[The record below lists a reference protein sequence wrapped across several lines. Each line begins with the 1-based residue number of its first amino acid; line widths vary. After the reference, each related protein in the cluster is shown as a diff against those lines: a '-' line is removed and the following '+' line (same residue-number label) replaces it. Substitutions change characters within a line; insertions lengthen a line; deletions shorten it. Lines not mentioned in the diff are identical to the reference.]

1 MALQYYVGLVDKPK
15 LVSVSPKFACLAQD
29 PRPIT
34 FTGEGFY
41 SYNDNLPNVT
51 VSHMGKSGEFSAA
64 LQGEGTDL
72 GIWRQAVVV
81 HKVAVAQLKFETTE
95 PIKPTLT
102 FEQPVPEIDSAHFAS
117 QVPLYVEQGCTAATS
132 DFVAFPPPI
141 VNFVQPR
148 LMCLGSTQR
157 VVIGGRYISF
167 ITGGTAA
174 PTSAGAATTVAPTSE
189 TTAAADT
196 TAADTTAATTTPAR
210 KRQPVTT
217 TTTVAATTTSGA
229 GETTT
234 TGDGSTTTAAST
246 GAPVTLA
253 VVGPDREA
261 GAGKVSLGAGTG
273 KNFVGTECDV
283 SKDIADV
290 QLCTQATADIEV
302 SLSNTAA
309 GLLAAFVV
317 TGPEPVG
324 CSSQRVDVAVVE
336 RAKIEKMEPFVVFA
350 ENGDVPVKLTGSGF
364 LRFDGLVPS
373 VRFQRTKRETAK
385 ADDGPVAIDEMEL
398 VFAPSTVTLSDCT
411 PVTGVAA
418 GIETCKVLEFVVA
431 AGTKLLDTVD
441 LIVTQATPLDA
452 MCGASIETALL
463 PSPKIDSHQTGR
475 YLVCAG
481 EQATYKLN
489 GLFYRIGGADP
500 RLLFN
505 GMYVGDSE
513 FNQGVAVGPQF
524 HVGAQFITAYSQIS
538 LDSGPGL
545 LLGAKQNIT
554 PSVSI
559 DIEGQ
564 VPGLSVPG
572 LRAYNNTVMVVPN
585 MVTTVAPFPGL
596 CATSGNEDIEFRGGW
611 FIMNGTTLPT
621 FELNNMPTGYA
632 VSNVGQCTPL
642 FGTYQVCPAVRVS
655 VPITA
660 RGEVQLRGPGEF
672 STCTL
677 KLPVELQQVSRA
689 MSPTIVEP
697 SICVG
702 AANQNVT
709 LRGTFP
715 LIGEAV
721 PNIALNNVVFGGGRC
736 VTMGSVTTCSEMT
749 VPIDPEIAAMNALA
763 IGYSTI
769 NVAVR
774 VSAACVT
781 PATGA
786 FVGVPTGI
794 ISSVTPKRVCGTKD
808 ATLAIV
814 GQGFIKNGTTSSVE
828 LAYGAAGATAQRVA
842 IANAD
847 IGGTCMSTG
856 GANLCTTAGVTL
868 PAAALMSY
876 LSGNSE
882 VPLEMSLISR
892 SLCSSTVQTL
902 VTVVPLPTVVGAI
915 KIAVTPTSPTTDG
928 PACVDQSYVMTI
940 IGNNFVTASKSL
952 RVDFRHMASGVTTSF
967 TDGVGGVVVTISR
980 ITIPLAAGA
989 LPVGR
994 HSVVVSNGGSCDSTP
1009 VDFVVDP
1016 VINVVI
1022 TEPRALPPG
1031 LLQPFLL
1038 RNTGVLR
1045 QVGNGVTFTGPA
1057 NGALSVTTLEDT
1069 SVIQCSFPSQPAPGN
1084 YSFTITTNSF
1094 CNGTSATALLE
1105 ILPMSAKV
1113 PITTD
1118 SLFFSGGE
1126 LVVRSA
1132 GVTFAPAT
1140 RLYLRNNA
1148 SAVIKEVPFTHV
1160 IESGSAVRGFQE
1172 TFDNA
1177 AQFEIFFVDPTNR
1190 RWGSAPFATTTNRG
1204 TADAVVPGT
1213 VAKSAVSA
1221 QQSVTVRV
1229 SDSGIMVNSC
1239 TLLCQ
1244 AAAARTQTCTANSNI
1259 QNTGL
1264 GGLVTVSFER
1274 STLVEGEQCRVR
1286 LASSNSD
1293 VTSLPF
1299 AVVPENAVASAAT
1312 IETSMALKTPRSAAC
1327 AATAE
1332 TVPRN
1337 GARPRTYVH
1346 VIGGRHTNNTV
1357 LRSVE
1362 VTLVSATSS
1371 RLDFTPSSD
1380 LVTATSQCAATTFN
1394 GYVYALGGGVVQR
1407 ARILSAVDAPTL
1419 VMYVGYAG
1427 TARPVAAT
1435 GTFSYAVAYTTTADG
1450 DSLPSNIGE
1459 VFVPRAAATVRLT
1472 FSAPSGVTVTGWKIF
1487 RSKDGAALQLL
1498 DTAVAGAS
1506 TYVDTGMTM
1515 PSGPAP
1521 LAPGAVGKW
1530 QSSAQPLAS
1539 ANGAVAFTNVQVGQ
1553 TSVVL
1558 VGGAGATMSGTVV
1571 VNMVETM
1578 TGFLL
1583 TPGAANTLGAALS
1596 DINFVRVADG
1606 FDSATGLESELWT
1619 VFGQAGAYGAEPK
1632 YEPSFTQ
1639 EVTPSG
1645 VYSFNGPACGAAG
1658 AGRVMF
1664 VGGSEARM
1672 RVAPY
1677 TRSTSSTNFA
1687 SIGSF
1692 NTVALTF
1699 PQHDSRP
1706 ACARVAGKLLVIG
1719 GTDGGASSVVTTFVI

>member
-1 MALQYYVGLVDKPK
+1 VEKPK
-15 LVSVSPKFACLAQD
+15 LVSVSPKFACLAQE
-29 PRPIT
+29 PRAIT

-41 SYNDNLPNVT
+41 SYNANSPNVT
-51 VSHMGKSGEFSAA
+51 VSFMDKSAEFSAA
-64 LQGEGTDL
+64 LQGEGVDL
-72 GIWRQAVVV
+72 GIWRQEVLV
-81 HKVAVAQLKFETTE
+81 HKSAIAQLKFETAD

-102 FEQPVPEIDSAHFAS
+102 FEQPVPEVDSAHFAS
-117 QVPLYVEQGCTAATS
+117 QVPVYVEQGCTAATS
-132 DFVAFPPPI
+132 DFVAFPPP
-141 VNFVQPR
+141 VVEFVQPR

-167 ITGGTAA
+167 LTGGTAA
-174 PTSAGAATTVAPTSE
+174 PATGAGA
-189 TTAAADT
+189 TTAAAATTAAPSSDT
-196 TAADTTAATTTPAR
+196 TAADSTTAETTAGSTTPMRKRQATTVTTTAATTSGDAS
-210 KRQPVTT
+210 
-217 TTTVAATTTSGA
+217 TTS
-229 GETTT
+229 
-234 TGDGSTTTAAST
+234 GDGSTTTAAATDAPT
-246 GAPVTLA
+246 GVPVTLA
-253 VVGPDREA
+253 VVGADREA
-261 GAGKVSLGAGTG
+261 GAGKVSLGAGNG

-283 SKDIADV
+283 SKDTADV

-302 SLSNTAA
+302 SLSNSAA
-309 GLLAAFVV
+309 GTLAPFVV
-317 TGPEPVG
+317 TGPEPIG
-324 CSSQRVDVAVVE
+324 CASQRVEVAVVE

-350 ENGDVPVKLTGSGF
+350 ENGDVPVKLTGTGF
-364 LRFDGLVPS
+364 LRFDGAVPS
-373 VRFQRTKRETAK
+373 VRFQRTERETAK
-385 ADDGPVAIDEMEL
+385 ADDGPVAVDEMAL
-398 VFAPSTVTLSDCT
+398 VFAPSNVTLSECA

-418 GIETCKVLEFVVA
+418 GIESCKVLEFVVA

-441 LIVTQATPLDA
+441 LIVTQPEPLDTL
-452 MCGASIETALL
+452 CGASIETALL
-463 PSPKIDSHQTGR
+463 PSPKIDSHSSGR

-505 GMYVGDSE
+505 GEYVGDSE
-513 FNQGVAVGPQF
+513 FNQGMAVGPQF
-524 HVGAQFITAYSQIS
+524 HVGAQFITAYSTIS

-572 LRAYNNTVMVVPN
+572 LRPYNNTVMVVPN
-585 MVTTVAPFPGL
+585 MATTVAPFPGL
-596 CATSGNEDIEFRGGW
+596 CASSGNEDIEFRGGW
-611 FIMNGTTLPT
+611 FIMNGATLPS
-621 FELNNMPTGYA
+621 FELNNTATGFT
-632 VSNVGQCTPL
+632 VTNVGACTPL
-642 FGTYQVCPAVRVS
+642 YGTYQICSAVRVS

-660 RGEVQLRGPGEF
+660 RGDVQLRGPGEF
-672 STCTL
+672 NTCTL
-677 KLPVELQQVSRA
+677 KLPVQLQQVSRA
-689 MSPTIVEP
+689 TAPTIVEP

-736 VTMGSVTTCSEMT
+736 VTMSSVTTCTEMT
-749 VPIDPEIAAMNALA
+749 VPVDPDIAAANALT
-763 IGYSTI
+763 IGYSAI
-769 NVAVR
+769 AVAVR

-794 ISSVTPKRVCGTKD
+794 IQNVTPKRVCGTKD
-808 ATLAIV
+808 AALSIT
-814 GQGFIKNGTTSSVE
+814 GQALIKNGTTPSIE
-828 LAYGAAGATAQRVA
+828 LAYGATGATPQRVT

-847 IGGTCMSTG
+847 IGGTCMTTG

-868 PAAALMSY
+868 PASALMTY
-876 LSGNSE
+876 LSGNAE

-892 SLCSSTVQTL
+892 SLCASPVQKQ
-902 VTVVPLPTVVGAI
+902 VTVVPLPVVVGPI
-915 KIAVTPTSPTTDG
+915 KVALSASSASVDS
-928 PACVDQSYVMTI
+928 PACVDQSYVVTI
-940 IGNNFVTASKSL
+940 VGNNFVTASKSL
-952 RVDFRHMASGVTTSF
+952 RVDFRHVASGSVTSF
-967 TDGVGGVVVTISR
+967 TDGVGGVTVLISR

-994 HSVVVSNGGSCDSTP
+994 HTVVVSNGGSCDSTP

-1016 VINVVI
+1016 LVNVIVS
-1022 TEPRALPPG
+1022 EPRALPPG

-1045 QVGNGVTFTGPA
+1045 TSRNAVSFSGQA
-1057 NGALSVTTLEDT
+1057 SGALSVTTLEDT
-1069 SVIQCSFPSQPAPGN
+1069 SVIQCSFPSLPAPGN
-1084 YSFTITTNSF
+1084 YSFTITTDSF

-1118 SLFFSGGE
+1118 TLFFSGGE

-1148 SAVIKEVPFTHV
+1148 SSVIEEVPFTHV
-1160 IESGSAVRGFQE
+1160 IESGSAVRGFHE

-1177 AQFEIFFVDPTNR
+1177 AAFEIFFVDPTNR

-1213 VAKSAVSA
+1213 VAKSAASA
-1221 QQSVTVRV
+1221 MQSVVVRV
-1229 SDSGIMVNSC
+1229 SDSGIMVQSC

-1244 AAAARTQTCTANSNI
+1244 GSAARTQVCMANAGI

-1264 GGLVTVSFER
+1264 GGLVTVTFER
-1274 STLVEGEQCRVR
+1274 QTLVEGEVCRVR

-1293 VTSLPF
+1293 VTSQPF
-1299 AVVPENAVASAAT
+1299 AVVPETNVASAAT
-1312 IETSMALKTPRSAAC
+1312 VDTQTTALKTPRSAAC

-1346 VIGGRHTNNTV
+1346 VIGGRSANGTA

-1380 LVTATSQCAATTFN
+1380 LVTATSQCAATTYS
-1394 GYVYALGGGVVQR
+1394 GYVYAIGNSIVQR

-1419 VMYVGYAG
+1419 VVYVSYAG
-1427 TARPVAAT
+1427 AARPVAAT
-1435 GTFSYAVAYTTTADG
+1435 GTFSYAVAYTTNADG

-1459 VFVPRAAATVRLT
+1459 VFVPRVASTVRLNFT
-1472 FSAPSGVTVTGWKIF
+1472 APSGVVVTGWKVF
-1487 RSKDGAALQLL
+1487 RSKDGGALQQL
-1498 DTAVAGAS
+1498 DVAGATATS
-1506 TYVDTGMTM
+1506 YVDTGATT
-1515 PSGPAP
+1515 PSGAAP

-1530 QSSAQPLAS
+1530 QSSSQPLAS

-1553 TSVVL
+1553 QTSAVL
-1558 VGGAGATMSGTVV
+1558 VGGTGATMGGTVV
-1571 VNMVETM
+1571 VNLVETM

-1583 TPGAANTLGAALS
+1583 TPGGSNTIGAALP
-1596 DINFVRVADG
+1596 DVNFVRVADG
-1606 FDSATGLESELWT
+1606 FDSSSGLESELWT
-1619 VFGQAGAYGAEPK
+1619 VFGSAGAYGAEPK

-1639 EVTPSG
+1639 EVTPS

-1658 AGRVMF
+1658 AGKVVF

-1672 RVAPY
+1672 RVASY
-1677 TRSTSSTNFA
+1677 TRSLSMTSFA
-1687 SIGSF
+1687 TIGSF
-1692 NTVALTF
+1692 STVSGPSF

-1719 GTDGGASSVVTTFVI
+1719 GTDSGASSVVTTFVI